1 MKLKDETGKG
11 YFTDAFSLV
20 PHASGLLAIATENDM
35 FTNHVDISQA
45 FTQGELQPGD
55 GYVGNL
61 YISAPPGFP
70 VKQEGCTE
78 VSYEESMWKTTIQGF
93 STSSSHI
100 DDFITACQD
109 SLRHVG
115 RFRVSQS
122 ETLC

>member
-20 PHASGLLAIATENDM
+20 PHASGLLAIANENDM

-45 FTQGELQPGD
+45 FTQGELQLGN

-70 VKQEGCTE
+70 DDPAYCYRLRKPLYGMPSAARAWFQTMSTVLKQEGCTE
-78 VSYEESMWKTTIQGF
+78 VSYEESM
-93 STSSSHI
+93 
-100 DDFITACQD
+100 
-109 SLRHVG
+109 
-115 RFRVSQS
+115 
-122 ETLC
+122 